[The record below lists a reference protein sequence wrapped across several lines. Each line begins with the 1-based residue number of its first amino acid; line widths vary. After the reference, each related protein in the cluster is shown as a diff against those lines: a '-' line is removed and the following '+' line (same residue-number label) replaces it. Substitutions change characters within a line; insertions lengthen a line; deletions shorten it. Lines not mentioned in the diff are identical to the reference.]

1 MTTPAPLPFYF
12 GPAGAEC
19 FGWLHAPRAEVRSGM
34 GLVICSPFGHE
45 DRAAHRGL
53 RQLAIVAA
61 DAGIATLRFDYLG
74 TGDSAGADTEHDH
87 PSAWVRS
94 VHAAIDALRARSG
107 VARICLLGARLG
119 ALAAALSA
127 SERDDVCALVA
138 LAPVVRGRG
147 FLREAMLRSAL
158 APVDTQA
165 DFELAGDVLSAR
177 ARAELETIDLLDL
190 PRPPAADVLLI
201 DADSLYAGERWATR
215 LTGQGVGTETFAASA
230 LSDLL
235 EGVGDDGVPH
245 ALVARI
251 AGWIGERAKS
261 IRATPAMPP
270 PPRPAPASNAST
282 LRLGSVRES
291 PLTLHAGATPLFAI
305 LSEPVSGPV
314 RRTVLL
320 LNTGSARRVGPSRL
334 HVEWARR
341 WAEAGIAVLR
351 LDLPGLGD
359 SGVQPGET
367 EGEVYAIETGRA
379 VGAAVAML
387 RARFGAVDCQLTGI
401 CSGAYHAY
409 RAALSG
415 ADVQSLVLINQAAYH
430 WHAGMTLS
438 RSSLVLRLAG
448 VLNEKDRL
456 GAFPA
461 RGTAMQRALH
471 HLKWRA
477 LWAGWAAW
485 GEVRDAAHAV
495 RLPLAGDVGAA
506 LQAIARRGVAIH
518 VIVADDDGASQLL
531 RLHARRTVVAL
542 QRRGALQLDVIAD
555 ADHIFMSRASR
566 ARLRAVIDPIAHG
579 RVPRSPS
586 GHTRPTA
593 ALTAVTGAS
602 EHQESWAG
610 SSEG

>member
-1 MTTPAPLPFYF
+1 
-12 GPAGAEC
+12 
-19 FGWLHAPRAEVRSGM
+19 M

-61 DAGIATLRFDYLG
+61 EAGIAALRFDHLG

-94 VHAAIDALRARSG
+94 VHAAIDALRERSG
-107 VARICLLGARLG
+107 VTRICLLGARLG
-119 ALAAALSA
+119 ALAAALAA

-147 FLREAMLRSAL
+147 FLREAMLRSAQ
-158 APVDTQA
+158 APVDA
-165 DFELAGDVLSAR
+165 HVDFELAGDVLSAR

-201 DADSLYAGERWATR
+201 DADSLHAGERWAVR
-215 LTGQGVGTETFAASA
+215 LTGQGVVTEVFASA
-230 LSDLL
+230 ALGDLL
-235 EGVGDDGVPH
+235 EGLGNGGVPH

-251 AGWIGERAKS
+251 GTWVRERAKP
-261 IRATPAMPP
+261 IRMALAMAPTPRTAPTPAPTQN
-270 PPRPAPASNAST
+270 APT
-282 LRLGSVRES
+282 LRLGPVRES

-320 LNTGSARRVGPSRL
+320 LNAGSARRVGPSRI

-359 SGVQPGET
+359 SAVQPGET

-379 VGAAVAML
+379 VNAAVAML

-409 RAALSG
+409 RAALAG

-430 WHAGMTLS
+430 WHGGMRLS
-438 RSSLVLRLAG
+438 RPALVLRLAG
-448 VLNEKDRL
+448 VLKERDRL

-461 RGTAMQRALH
+461 RGTTMRRALH

-477 LWAGWAAW
+477 LWAGATAW
-485 GEVRDAAHAV
+485 GAVRDAARAA
-495 RLPLAGDVGAA
+495 RLPMARDVGAA
-506 LQAIARRGVAIH
+506 LLAIARRGVAIH
-518 VIVADDDGASQLL
+518 VVVGDDDGAGRLL
-531 RLHARRTVVAL
+531 RLHARRAVAAL
-542 QRRGALQLDVIAD
+542 QRRGALELDVIAD
-555 ADHIFMSRASR
+555 ADHIFMSRGSR
-566 ARLRAVIDPIAHG
+566 ARLRAVLDRVVQG
-579 RVPRSPS
+579 RAAGSLS
-586 GHTRPTA
+586 GHARPTA
-593 ALTAVTGAS
+593 ALKAVAGVS
-602 EHQESWAG
+602 KQHESWAG
-610 SSEG
+610 SSGG